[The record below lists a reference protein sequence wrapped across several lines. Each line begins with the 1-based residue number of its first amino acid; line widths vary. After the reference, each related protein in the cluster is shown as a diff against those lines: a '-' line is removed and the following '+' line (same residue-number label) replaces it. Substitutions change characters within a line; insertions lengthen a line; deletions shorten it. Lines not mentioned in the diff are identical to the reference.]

1 MPRSLHLP
9 FIRATAYLHFGL
21 FLGYTFRRNVVPSW
35 VRIQGP
41 VSKKKWGFDIL
52 HYCFYWVKVYPWYNA
67 TITPTE
73 HRQEVMT
80 LWRRVVLFHTM
91 RHIFLKSSDFCSGYK
106 TVLTLCEN
114 NTCVALMSYPWL
126 LFAAF
131 DSLVGSL
138 EASIILR
145 MLLFSWLCYLCSTI
159 VLRGLK
165 LRNYW
170 QWKMVGFWKEE
181 VILFLN

>member
-1 MPRSLHLP
+1 MLFPPGSAFRVQ
-9 FIRATAYLHFGL
+9 YL
-21 FLGYTFRRNVVPSW
+21 
-35 VRIQGP
+35 
-41 VSKKKWGFDIL
+41 KKWGFDIL

-159 VLRGLK
+159 VLRDWNFETIGSGKWLDSERK
-165 LRNYW
+165 R
-170 QWKMVGFWKEE
+170 
-181 VILFLN
+181 LFFSSTRTSWSYICDGNVSGTI